1 MQIHDLSAFQRQVL
15 EAMQGGQQVT
25 RAMLKEQLN
34 ITVRSTLARILS
46 RLEVFGLIEKQEEIC
61 GFKITSEGL
70 RLLSQKSPVVEV
82 IQGLESETAE
92 VVETEVVAELIEVE
106 SHEVDEC
113 IQCSESV
120 LEVTIPDMEWLR
132 DLSLGMAR
140 RVINES
146 DLNRIGVYSRA
157 AVDLANVYSMLSYS
171 PSVLMVS
178 E

>member
-70 RLLSQKSPVVEV
+70 RLLSQAPPVVEV
-82 IQGLESETAE
+82 IQEAEGSVVEVIESEP
-92 VVETEVVAELIEVE
+92 VAELVE
-106 SHEVDEC
+106 TDSDDNEC
-113 IQCSESV
+113 IQCIESV
-120 LEVTIPDMEWLR
+120 LEDTVPDIEWLR

-140 RVINES
+140 RVSNES